1 MDATTL
7 ILLGLVVLFFIGV
20 DVLTVLGMGAILLTL
35 VTKQFPLTNISL
47 TMFDSL
53 NLFPLIALPLFVI
66 TGDLIAEGGIAHQ
79 IMRFARSIVGWMRG
93 GLVLTTMVASGI
105 FAAISGSNA
114 ATVATIG
121 RVVMPEM
128 RREEYPADFAAGSVA
143 AGGVV
148 GIIIPPSIAFVL
160 YGISTGVSV
169 SDLFIAGILP
179 GCLMIASM
187 CVCAYVIARRRGYGE
202 THPFRLREVAE
213 TFWGSKYALGAIALI
228 LVGIYTGIFT
238 PTEAGAVAAVYCL
251 LVGMFVTR
259 RIKLKSLPN
268 VLNRSA
274 TICGLIAPIIALAL
288 VFSQN
293 LAILR
298 LPEAM
303 VGALLA
309 FADSTTL
316 RILLILAL
324 LLIVGCVME
333 TAPNILLLA
342 PILAPLAIG
351 LGIHPVHFGVIVVC
365 ALAIGFITPP
375 VGLNLYVAAAM
386 SGAHFAHIARA
397 VWPYV
402 VVLIVSLVVITFV
415 PQLSLAFIRDTA
427 AIRTL

>member
-1 MDATTL
+1 MDSTTL
-7 ILLGLVVLFFIGV
+7 ILLGLTVLFFIGV
-20 DVLTVLGMGAILLTL
+20 EVVTVIGIGAILLTL
-35 VTKQFPLTNISL
+35 VTDQFPLTNISL

-93 GLVLTTMVASGI
+93 GLSLTAMVASGI

-121 RVVMPEM
+121 RVILPEM
-128 RREEYPADFAAGSVA
+128 KRENYPTPFAAGSVA
-143 AGGVV
+143 SGGVV

-160 YGISTGVSV
+160 YGVSTGVSV

-179 GCLMIASM
+179 GFLMIGAM
-187 CVCAYVIARRRGYGE
+187 CVIAYALSRKLGYGD
-202 THPFRLREVAE
+202 TQAFSVREVGRS
-213 TFWGSKYALGAIALI
+213 FWGSKYALGAIALI
-228 LVGIYTGIFT
+228 LVGIYSGAFT

-251 LVGMFVTR
+251 VVGMFITR
-259 RIKLKSLPN
+259 QVKLKTLPE

-274 TICGLIAPIIALAL
+274 NICGLIAPVIAVAL

-298 LPEAM
+298 LPQEM

-309 FADSTTL
+309 LTDSTTL
-316 RILLILAL
+316 RLLLILFVL
-324 LLIVGCVME
+324 LVAGCVME

-342 PILAPLAIG
+342 PILGPLADG
-351 LGIHPVHFGVIVVC
+351 LGLHPVHFGVVIVC
-365 ALAIGFITPP
+365 TLAIGFITPP
-375 VGLNLYVAAAM
+375 MGLNLFVASAM
-386 SGAHFAHIARA
+386 SGVHFSYIARA

-402 VVLIVSLVVITFV
+402 VALTAVVLLITFV
-415 PQLSLAFIRDTA
+415 PAISMAFIRV
-427 AIRTL
+427 

>member
-1 MDATTL
+1 MDASVW
-7 ILLGLVVLFFIGV
+7 ILLGLTVLFLIGV
-20 DVLTVLGMGAILLTL
+20 DVLTVLGMGAVLFTL
-35 VTKQFPLTNISL
+35 VTKQFPLANISI

-79 IMRFARSIVGWMRG
+79 IMRFARSLVGWMKG

-128 RREEYPADFAAGSVA
+128 RRENYPNDFAAGSVA

-179 GCLMIASM
+179 GFLMVLSLCL
-187 CVCAYVIARRRGYGE
+187 CAYLIARRRGYGE
-202 THPFRLREVAE
+202 THPFRLRELGQ

-228 LVGIYTGIFT
+228 LVGIYSGIFT

-251 LVGMFVTR
+251 LIGMFVTR
-259 RIKLKSLPN
+259 KISVKALPD

-274 TICGLIAPIIALAL
+274 SICGLIAPIIALAL

-298 LPEAM
+298 LPQEL

-309 FADSTTL
+309 LTDSTTL
-316 RILLILAL
+316 RILLVLLAL
-324 LLIVGCVME
+324 LIAGCVME

-342 PILAPLAIG
+342 PILAPLGAS
-351 LGIHPVHFGVIVVC
+351 LGIHPIHFGVIIVC

-386 SGAHFAHIARA
+386 SGSHFTNVARA
-397 VWPYV
+397 VVPYV
-402 VVLIVSLVVITFV
+402 LILLIALLAITFL
-415 PQLSLAFIRDTA
+415 PAISLAFIRDTA
-427 AIRTL
+427 AMRT

>member
-1 MDATTL
+1 MDWTTL
-7 ILLGLVVLFFIGV
+7 ILIVLAVLFFIGV
-20 DVLTVLGMGAILLTL
+20 EVVTVLGIGAILFTL
-35 VTKQFPLTNISL
+35 VTQQFPLTNISL

-79 IMRFARSIVGWMRG
+79 IMRFARSLVGWMRG
-93 GLVLTTMVASGI
+93 GLALTTMVASGI

-128 RREEYPADFAAGSVA
+128 TREKYPTAFAAGSVA

-160 YGISTGVSV
+160 YGIATGVSV
-169 SDLFIAGILP
+169 SDLFLAGILP
-179 GCLMIASM
+179 GSLMIFTM
-187 CVCAYVIARRRGYGE
+187 CVIAYITARRRGYGE
-202 THPFRLREVAE
+202 THPFSVRELLV

-228 LVGIYTGIFT
+228 LVGIYSGVFT

-251 LVGMFVTR
+251 LIGMFVTR
-259 RIKLKSLPN
+259 KIKLRALPE

-274 TICGLIAPIIALAL
+274 AICGLIAPVIALAL

-298 LPEAM
+298 LPQEM
-303 VGALLA
+303 VGMLLA
-309 FADSTTL
+309 LTDSTTL
-316 RILLILAL
+316 RILLILAV
-324 LLIVGCVME
+324 LLIAGCVME

-342 PILAPLAIG
+342 PILAPLALSLG
-351 LGIHPVHFGVIVVC
+351 LHPIHFGVVIVC

-386 SGAHFAHIARA
+386 SGAPFTRIAWA
-397 VWPYV
+397 VLPYV
-402 VVLIVSLVVITFV
+402 LALLVALLVITFV
-415 PQLSLAFIRDTA
+415 PVLSLAFVQDTA
-427 AIRTL
+427 AIRR